1 MVRRMVNRLALAA
14 WIGAAA
20 LLGAACTTG
29 GTAARA
35 ESLRWRM
42 ATEDPAFAGG
52 ASLEA
57 TMRSARVRPAG
68 DAAERLEFVRQWRE
82 RADAAALRLVHQLVS
97 DDQLDDAGRF
107 YRSPAAKAFWAAET
121 LVLAAYPWAD
131 GDLVAA
137 LLTACRDPDMV
148 GEAAAARVHAVMAE
162 VSAGRASPSPFQLA
176 IALAAATLSPAEAQE
191 IAEFAEA
198 GGAAWFR
205 VTAEAF
211 RCSRAQREA
220 FEQEAVQRGFL
231 VATEASRDLADFP
244 LPNALPKARFPEAE
258 SAPLAFSVVLDGAGG
273 WRVDDTLLGRSD
285 DLPALRA
292 GLLALREQ
300 GVASGRLTIEPVHTP
315 DRRILMIRERVR
327 IEAPPGTPWATVES
341 LMKLCAEPDLAF
353 YCVELAV
360 DPAIV
365 PASMFESSGR

>member
-1 MVRRMVNRLALAA
+1 MVWRMSHRLAIMV
-14 WIGAAA
+14 WAAA
-20 LLGAACTTG
+20 LLGAACATG
-29 GTAARA
+29 GAAVRA

-52 ASLEA
+52 AALEA

-107 YRSPAAKAFWAAET
+107 YRSPAAKAFWAAES

-131 GDLVAA
+131 EELVAA
-137 LLTACRDPDMV
+137 LLAACRDPDMV
-148 GEAAAARVHAVMAE
+148 GEAAAQRVHAVMAE
-162 VSAGRASPSPFQLA
+162 VSSGGVSASPFQLA
-176 IALAAATLSPAEAQE
+176 IALAAVTLSPAEAQE
-191 IAEFAEA
+191 IVEFAEA

-211 RCSRAQREA
+211 RRSRAQREA
-220 FEQEAVQRGFL
+220 FEREALQRGFL
-231 VATEASRDLADFP
+231 VATEASQDLADLP
-244 LPNALPKARFPEAE
+244 LPGALPKARFAE
-258 SAPLAFSVVLDGAGG
+258 EELAPLAFSVVLDGSGG
-273 WRVDDTLLGRSD
+273 WRADDTLLGRSD

-292 GLLALREQ
+292 GLRALREQ
-300 GVASGRLTIEPVHTP
+300 GVASGRLTIQPVYTP
-315 DRRILMIRERVR
+315 DRRILAIRERVR

-365 PASMFESSGR
+365 PASMLESSGR

>member
-1 MVRRMVNRLALAA
+1 MVRRMVNCLALAA

-20 LLGAACTTG
+20 LLGAACTTS
-29 GTAARA
+29 GTAVRA

-52 ASLEA
+52 AALEA

-68 DAAERLEFVRQWRE
+68 DAVERLEFVRQWRE

-97 DDQLDDAGRF
+97 DDHLDDAGRF
-107 YRSPAAKAFWAAET
+107 YRSPTAKAFWAAET
-121 LVLAAYPWAD
+121 LVLASYPWAD

-244 LPNALPKARFPEAE
+244 LPNALPKAR
-258 SAPLAFSVVLDGAGG
+258 
-273 WRVDDTLLGRSD
+273 
-285 DLPALRA
+285 
-292 GLLALREQ
+292 
-300 GVASGRLTIEPVHTP
+300 
-315 DRRILMIRERVR
+315 
-327 IEAPPGTPWATVES
+327 
-341 LMKLCAEPDLAF
+341 
-353 YCVELAV
+353 
-360 DPAIV
+360 
-365 PASMFESSGR
+365 

>member
-1 MVRRMVNRLALAA
+1 MSHRLAIMA
-14 WIGAAA
+14 WVWASAI
-20 LLGAACTTG
+20 LEAACTTG
-29 GTAARA
+29 GAAVRA

-52 ASLEA
+52 AALEA

-82 RADAAALRLVHQLVS
+82 RADAAALRLVRQLVS

-107 YRSPAAKAFWAAET
+107 YRSPAAKAFWAAES

-131 GDLVAA
+131 EELVAA
-137 LLTACRDPDMV
+137 LLAACRDPDMV
-148 GEAAAARVHAVMAE
+148 GAAAAQRVHAVMAE
-162 VSAGRASPSPFQLA
+162 VQGGGVSPSPFHLA
-176 IALAAATLSPAEAQE
+176 IALAAATLSPEEAQE
-191 IAEFAEA
+191 VVGFAETLA
-198 GGAAWFR
+198 GAAWFR

-220 FEQEAVQRGFL
+220 FEQEALQRGFL
-231 VATEASRDLADFP
+231 VATEASQDLADLL
-244 LPNALPKARFPEAE
+244 LPRALPKARFAE
-258 SAPLAFSVVLDGAGG
+258 EELAPLAFSVVLDGAGG

-292 GLLALREQ
+292 GLQALREQ
-300 GVASGRLTIEPVHTP
+300 GVASGRLTIQPVYTP
-315 DRRILMIRERVR
+315 DRRILAIRERVR
-327 IEAPPGTPWATVES
+327 IEAPAGTPWTTVAP
-341 LMKLCAEPDLAF
+341 LMKLCAEPDIAF
-353 YCVELAV
+353 HCVELVV
-360 DPAIV
+360 DPSII